1 MTATPIPRSLELTF
15 WGHVDV
21 SVLDEMPP
29 GRQPV
34 KTRVLS
40 PRERGRAYAYIQGQV
55 DKESKLSSSTRWS
68 NPLTR
73 STLAPRLTS
82 MRDFSARFSHVRDL
96 GCFTAGCALL
106 TRMRSWPP
114 LRLATSMSLWRHR

>member
-1 MTATPIPRSLELTF
+1 MGTHALIQEGVAFKDLALVVIDEQHRFGVEQRATLRGKGYNPHLLVMTATPIPRLLELTF

-40 PRERGRAYAYIQGQV
+40 PRERGRAYAYIQPGGQG
-55 DKESKLSSSTRWS
+55 KASFHHL
-68 NPLTR
+68 P
-73 STLAPRLTS
+73 
-82 MRDFSARFSHVRDL
+82 
-96 GCFTAGCALL
+96 AGRIL
-106 TRMRSWPP
+106 
-114 LRLATSMSLWRHR
+114 